1 MSTRRSASS
10 FVCAAAILVLALGC
24 AKKVIVATSPTPAQP
39 QLILNSLSPDP
50 GSTVKEDTV
59 IIANLSYQIPNFQHG
74 QYFVCAQFPTNKP
87 DESSD
92 GDFPNKDYPVL
103 VEPEGQLQFKFPM
116 KYVWNRPEVVRPFRV
131 WFYLNR
137 KMGAGDSIVVAKT
150 ATVDYEPQ

>member
-1 MSTRRSASS
+1 MTTRRSASS
-10 FVCAAAILVLALGC
+10 FLCAVAILLALGC
-24 AKKVIVATSPTPAQP
+24 AKKAIVATPPTPQQP

-59 IIANLSYQIPNFQHG
+59 ITANLSYRIPNFQHG
-74 QYFVCAQFPTNKP
+74 QYFVCAQFPINKP
-87 DESSD
+87 DASSD

-103 VEPEGQLQFKFPM
+103 VEPEGQLQFRFPM

-131 WFYLNR
+131 WFYVNR

-150 ATVDYEPQ
+150 GPIEYRPQ